1 MNDPTFFEILLGY
14 VSNFV
19 TYLFNTGSS
28 LIQWI
33 TTGAN
38 AIVLIPLV
46 MMIVVFFI
54 SAIRKL
60 IKGV

>member
-1 MNDPTFFEILLGY
+1 MTPTFFDTLLGY
-14 VSNFV
+14 VSSFV
-19 TYLFNTGSS
+19 TSLFSVGSS
-28 LIQWI
+28 LITWI
-33 TTGAN
+33 TTGSN

-46 MMIVVFFI
+46 MMIVVFFV

>member
-1 MNDPTFFEILLGY
+1 MTPTFFDTLLGY
-14 VSNFV
+14 VSSFV
-19 TYLFNTGSS
+19 TSLFSVGSS
-28 LIQWI
+28 LITWI

-46 MMIVVFFI
+46 MMIVVFFV

>member
-1 MNDPTFFEILLGY
+1 MTPTFFETLLGY
-14 VSNFV
+14 VSSFV
-19 TYLFNTGSS
+19 TSLFNVGSD
-28 LIQWI
+28 LVTWI
-33 TTGAN
+33 TTGSN

-46 MMIVVFFI
+46 MMIIVFFV

>member
-1 MNDPTFFEILLGY
+1 MTPTFFETLLGY
-14 VSNFV
+14 VSSFV
-19 TYLFNTGSS
+19 TTLFSVGTSF
-28 LIQWI
+28 ITWI
-33 TTGAN
+33 STGAN

-54 SAIRKL
+54 SAIRKI